1 MADIC
6 ENSLIVGSTSY
17 EKLKLVGDHLL
28 NGRLMSVLVPRP
40 EVHEFGEDDRLWE
53 IINRGACGE
62 PIIQKTASI
71 VIVKNTAKTDGVYYR
86 FVLFF
91 ESIGSTF
98 EQALK
103 ALNNENW
110 GCDYKYYW
118 SAPHCCQVGVSVNG
132 VDKSFEYSIDEPVED
147 IRKRIGDDLFNYFNF
162 TDICT
167 EHPYI
172 NNPN

>member
-1 MADIC
+1 MIHCSYFSLSKTIVDGFVIGSYVPICSMIFPSLGDFEDI
-6 ENSLIVGSTSY
+6 
-17 EKLKLVGDHLL
+17 
-28 NGRLMSVLVPRP
+28 
-40 EVHEFGEDDRLWE
+40 
-53 IINRGACGE
+53 
-62 PIIQKTASI
+62 
-71 VIVKNTAKTDGVYYR
+71 
-86 FVLFF
+86 VLFF